1 MSTPPAITYRTTDFS
16 RWGAGLGANLSA
28 VQVDGNFW
36 ALAQA
41 ILDLQQNPATG
52 PTIVSVTS
60 TGTGF
65 SFVMSDGTILG
76 PITLP
81 YNQQLS
87 FYLSFSLGGA
97 FPDTLV
103 DEWDGNYELFDVVL
117 PVAVTLPAGLT
128 TSPAPV
134 CEIAPGAA
142 VTLTL
147 QQIHAGA
154 ATALG
159 SVNFAAGAMTG
170 TFTLL
175 TQQTIPAGDRLRLYA
190 PASVDMT
197 MAGLAGTIA
206 GTR

>member
-1 MSTPPAITYRTTDFS
+1 MTTPPAITYRTTDYS
-16 RWGAGLGANLSA
+16 RWGAGLGANLA
-28 VQVDGNFW
+28 AAQVDGNFW

-41 ILDLQQNPATG
+41 IVGLQENPATG

-65 SFVMSDGTILG
+65 SFILSDGTILG
-76 PITLP
+76 PIALP

-97 FPDTLV
+97 FPDMLA
-103 DEWDGNYELFDVVL
+103 DEYDGNYELFDVVL
-117 PVAVTLPAGLT
+117 PVAVTLPSALA
-128 TSPAPV
+128 TSPVPV
-134 CEIAPGAA
+134 CEVAPGAA

-147 QQIHAGA
+147 QQIHAGT
-154 ATALG
+154 ATTLG
-159 SVNFAAGAMTG
+159 AVNFAAGALSG
-170 TFTLL
+170 TFSFL
-175 TQQTIPAGDRLRLYA
+175 TQTTVPAGDRLRLYA
-190 PASVDMT
+190 PSSVDTT